1 MNKIYL
7 DNAATSFPK
16 APGVSDSMKYYID
29 NIGANIN
36 RGGYSEQYKA
46 EEIVFETREMVKEL
60 FNGEDS
66 ANVIFT
72 QNITQSLNIVI
83 KGYLKSGDHAIV
95 SSMEHNAVMRPL
107 VQLEKKGVE
116 FTRVMCDEW
125 GHLNPYDIEK
135 AIKGNTKLVIIT
147 HASNVC
153 GTILPIKE
161 VGEICRENGV
171 KFIVDTAQTAGC
183 INIDMKENNV
193 DVLPFT
199 GHKGLMG
206 PQGIGGFL
214 VSSDMANEIEPLIVG
229 GTGSMSDSEEIPPF
243 MPDKFESGTLN
254 LPGIFGLNEALK
266 YLKKIGINNI
276 YEKEMALTHKFIDGL
291 SEIDKLVLV
300 GLNCIEGRVST
311 ISVDCLYHDNAL
323 IAHLLDSEY
332 NIMTR
337 CGLHCAPSSHKTLG
351 TFPQGTIRFSI
362 GYHNSIEEIE
372 YALNALKKILY

>member
-1 MNKIYL
+1 MNRIYL

-46 EEIVFETREMVKEL
+46 EEIVFETREMLKEL

-72 QNITQSLNIVI
+72 QNITQSLNTVI

-107 VQLEKKGVE
+107 VQLDKKGVE

-125 GHLNPYDIEK
+125 GRLNPYEIEK

-161 VGEICRENGV
+161 VGEICRKNGV

-214 VSSDMANEIEPLIVG
+214 VSGEMANEIEPLIVG

-266 YLKKIGINNI
+266 YLKKIGMNNI

-291 SEIDKLVLV
+291 LEIDRLVLV
-300 GLNCIEGRVST
+300 GLKGIEGRVST
-311 ISVDCLYHDNAL
+311 ISVDCLYNDNAL
-323 IAHLLDSEY
+323 VSHLLDSGY

>member
-16 APGVSDSMKYYID
+16 ASGVSDRMKYYID

-46 EEIVFETREMVKEL
+46 EEIVFETRQMLTEL

-72 QNITQSLNIVI
+72 LNITQSLNTVI
-83 KGYLKSGDHAIV
+83 KGYLKSGDHVIV
-95 SSMEHNAVMRPL
+95 TSMEHNAVMRPL
-107 VQLEKKGVE
+107 VQIEKKGVE
-116 FTRVMCDEW
+116 FSRVMCDEF
-125 GHLNPYDIEK
+125 GRLNPHDIKK
-135 AIKGNTKLVIIT
+135 AIKKNTKLVVIT

-161 VGEICRENGV
+161 VGQICKENGL
-171 KFIVDTAQTAGC
+171 KFVVDTAQTAGC
-183 INIDMKENNV
+183 LNIDMKENYI

-266 YLKKIGINNI
+266 YLNNVGIENI
-276 YEKEMALTHKFIDGL
+276 YKKEMTLTHKFIEGL
-291 SEIDKLVLV
+291 MEIDKLVLV
-300 GLNCIEGRVST
+300 GLKVTEGRVST

-323 IAHLLDSEY
+323 VSHLLDTEY

-337 CGLHCAPSSHKTLG
+337 CGLHCAPSAHKTLG

>member
-46 EEIVFETREMVKEL
+46 EEIVFETRQMLTEL

-72 QNITQSLNIVI
+72 LNITQSLNTVI
-83 KGYLKSGDHAIV
+83 KGYLKSGDHVIV
-95 SSMEHNAVMRPL
+95 TSMEHNAVMRPL

-116 FTRVMCDEW
+116 FSRVMCDEF
-125 GHLNPYDIEK
+125 GRLNPHDIKK
-135 AIKGNTKLVIIT
+135 AIKKNTKLVVIT

-161 VGEICRENGV
+161 VGQICKENGL
-171 KFIVDTAQTAGC
+171 KFVVDTAQTAGC
-183 INIDMKENNV
+183 LNIDMKENYI

-266 YLKKIGINNI
+266 YLNNVGIENI
-276 YEKEMALTHKFIDGL
+276 YKKEMTLTHKFIEGL
-291 SEIDKLVLV
+291 MEIDKLVLV
-300 GLNCIEGRVST
+300 GLKVTEGRVST

-323 IAHLLDSEY
+323 VSHLLDTEY

-337 CGLHCAPSSHKTLG
+337 CGLHCAPSAHKTLG

>member
-46 EEIVFETREMVKEL
+46 EEIVFETRQMLTEL

-72 QNITQSLNIVI
+72 LNITQSLNTVI
-83 KGYLKSGDHAIV
+83 KGYLKSGDHVIV
-95 SSMEHNAVMRPL
+95 TSMEHNAVMRPL

-116 FTRVMCDEW
+116 FSRVMCDEF
-125 GHLNPYDIEK
+125 GRLNPHDIKK
-135 AIKGNTKLVIIT
+135 AIKKNTKLVVIT

-161 VGEICRENGV
+161 VGQICKENGL
-171 KFIVDTAQTAGC
+171 KFVVDTAQTAGC
-183 INIDMKENNV
+183 LNIDMKENYI

-266 YLKKIGINNI
+266 YLNNVGIENI
-276 YEKEMALTHKFIDGL
+276 YKKEMTLTHKFIEGL
-291 SEIDKLVLV
+291 MEIDKLVLV
-300 GLNCIEGRVST
+300 GLKDTEGRVST

-323 IAHLLDSEY
+323 VSHLLDTEY

-337 CGLHCAPSSHKTLG
+337 CGLHCAPSAHKTLG

>member
-16 APGVSDSMKYYID
+16 APGVSDRMKYYID

-46 EEIVFETREMVKEL
+46 EEIVFETRQMLTEL

-72 QNITQSLNIVI
+72 LNITQSLNTVI
-83 KGYLKSGDHAIV
+83 KGYLKSGDHVIV
-95 SSMEHNAVMRPL
+95 TSMEHNAVMRPL

-116 FTRVMCDEW
+116 FSRVMCDEF
-125 GHLNPYDIEK
+125 GRLNPHDIKK
-135 AIKGNTKLVIIT
+135 AIKKNTKLVVIT

-161 VGEICRENGV
+161 VGQICKENGL
-171 KFIVDTAQTAGC
+171 KFVVDTAQTAGC
-183 INIDMKENNV
+183 LNIDMKENYI

-214 VSSDMANEIEPLIVG
+214 VSCDMANEIEPLIVG

-266 YLKKIGINNI
+266 YLNNVGIENI
-276 YEKEMALTHKFIDGL
+276 YKKEMTLTHKFIEGL
-291 SEIDKLVLV
+291 MEIDKLVLV
-300 GLNCIEGRVST
+300 GLKVTEGRVST

-323 IAHLLDSEY
+323 VSHLLDTEY

-337 CGLHCAPSSHKTLG
+337 CGLHCAPSAHKTLG

>member
-16 APGVSDSMKYYID
+16 APGVSDRMKYYID

-46 EEIVFETREMVKEL
+46 EEIVFETRQMLTEL

-72 QNITQSLNIVI
+72 LNITQSLNTVI
-83 KGYLKSGDHAIV
+83 KGYLKSGDHVIV
-95 SSMEHNAVMRPL
+95 TSMEHNAVMRPL

-116 FTRVMCDEW
+116 FSRVMCDEF
-125 GHLNPYDIEK
+125 GRLNPHDIKK
-135 AIKGNTKLVIIT
+135 AIKKNTKLVVIT

-161 VGEICRENGV
+161 VGQICKENGL
-171 KFIVDTAQTAGC
+171 KFVVDTAQTAGC
-183 INIDMKENNV
+183 LNIDMKENYI

-266 YLKKIGINNI
+266 YLNNVGIENI
-276 YEKEMALTHKFIDGL
+276 YKKEMTLTHKFIEGL
-291 SEIDKLVLV
+291 MEIDKLVLV
-300 GLNCIEGRVST
+300 GLKVTEGRVST

-323 IAHLLDSEY
+323 VSHLLDTEY

-337 CGLHCAPSSHKTLG
+337 CGLHCAPSAHKTLG

>member
-29 NIGANIN
+29 NIGTNIN

-46 EEIVFETREMVKEL
+46 EEIVFDTREILREL

-66 ANVIFT
+66 ANCIFT
-72 QNITQSLNIVI
+72 QNITQSLNTVI
-83 KGYLKSGDHAIV
+83 KGYLKHGDHVIV

-107 VQLEKKGVE
+107 VQLEKKGIN
-116 FTRVMCDEW
+116 FTRVMCDEY
-125 GHLNPYDIEK
+125 GRLNALDIEM
-135 AIKGNTKLVIIT
+135 AIKKDTRLVVLT
-147 HASNVC
+147 HASNVS

-161 VGEICRENGV
+161 VGEICEKHGI

-183 INIDMKENNV
+183 IELDMKENKI
-193 DVLPFT
+193 DVLAFT

-214 VSSDMANEIEPLIVG
+214 VSNNMANEIEPLISG
-229 GTGSMSDSEEIPPF
+229 GTGSMSDSEEIPSF

-254 LPGIFGLNEALK
+254 IPGIFGLNEALK
-266 YLKKIGINNI
+266 FMNRIGISNI
-276 YEKEMALTHKFIDGL
+276 YNKEMNMAKRFIEGL
-291 SEIDKLVLV
+291 NEIDRLKII
-300 GLNCIEGRVST
+300 GLKGIEGRVST
-311 ISVDCLYHDNAL
+311 ISIDCIYQDNA
-323 IAHLLDSEY
+323 IVSHRLDSEF

-337 CGLHCAPSSHKTLG
+337 CGLHCAPSAHKTLG

-362 GYHNSIEEIE
+362 GYHNTIEEIDE
-372 YALNALKKILY
+372 ALVALKKILY